1 METYLKNVHAER
13 SDAAVKAL
21 QVKLGDAASVGPVLG
36 LADGEVREEDGE
48 GREEDGLEKA
58 LETAGSAILEEYEH
72 QRKDALSFFPC
83 TALLRAGRQ
92 LLEVWKTES
101 DAIRR
106 AVEVC
111 GMLEADLK
119 EHEECLD
126 SSGRLSKKKDTLVAE
141 LQAARVVH
149 DDKAEALETLTLAIK
164 HGNEVRIRKR
174 AE

>member
-1 METYLKNVHAER
+1 VETYLKNVHAER

-21 QVKLGDAASVGPVLG
+21 HIKLGDAASVGPVLG

-58 LETAGSAILEEYEH
+58 LERAGSAILEEYEH

-101 DAIRR
+101 DAIS
-106 AVEVC
+106 C
-111 GMLEADLK
+111 GGMW
-119 EHEECLD
+119 H
-126 SSGRLSKKKDTLVAE
+126 
-141 LQAARVVH
+141 AR
-149 DDKAEALETLTLAIK
+149 
-164 HGNEVRIRKR
+164 G
-174 AE
+174 